1 MKYYDNIVILFCYN
15 VEKYLP
21 EVCDKIIIS
30 NILKFSDVLFIDDCS
45 DDNTIA
51 IIDTFIAKYKNAS
64 KIENK
69 QNFGYGINYK
79 ISINHVLRNNYKK
92 LVFLH
97 GDGQYPAHKV
107 EELIKKFDTN
117 DFCQASRFINKNS
130 AYKNMPYLRI
140 FANRLLTLFINF
152 LFRDN
157 STEYFSGFRGFNVKV
172 FENLDLNKFQNR
184 WIIEQ
189 EMHLYFLIKKFK
201 TDEIEIETTYGDRV
215 SLVPPIKYT
224 LDVVITS
231 IKFFLIKI
239 KFLKL

>member
-1 MKYYDNIVILFCYN
+1 MQWSTN
-15 VEKYLP
+15 
-21 EVCDKIIIS
+21 KIIKS
-30 NILKFSDVLFIDDCS
+30 NILKFSDVLFIDDGS

-51 IIDTFIAKYKNAS
+51 VIDAFIQKFKNAS

-69 QNFGYGINYK
+69 NNSGYGINYK
-79 ISINHVLRNNYKK
+79 ISIDHVLKNNYKK

-107 EELIKKFDTN
+107 EELLEKLDKN
-117 DFCQASRFINKNS
+117 DFCQASRFINKKS
-130 AYKNMPYLRI
+130 AYKNMPNLRI
-140 FANRLLTLFINF
+140 FANRLLTLFINC

-172 FENLDLNKFQNR
+172 FEDLNLNKFQNR

-189 EMHLYFLIKKFK
+189 EMHFYFLIKKYK
-201 TDEIEIETTYGDRV
+201 TIEIEIETTYGDRV

-224 LDVVITS
+224 LDVIITS

-239 KFLKL
+239 KFVRL